1 MLIEKQG
8 LLKKYKKI
16 EQIRR
21 MVLNRIWIGMF
32 LVAIVMGFSKLIF
45 WQDTAI
51 LQKMMDG
58 LFEAS
63 KNGFELS
70 IFMTGALCLWMG
82 FMKIG
87 EEGGAIKI
95 MSKLVAPLFT
105 RLFPE
110 IPKDHPAVGSIMMNF
125 SANMLGLDNAATPFG
140 LKAMKDLQELNP
152 NNTVASNAQIMFLVL
167 NASGLTI
174 IPVSILAARAANNSN
189 SISSVFLPILITTFF
204 ATLGGLIYV
213 SIRQKINLLN
223 KVVLLYLGTLTSA
236 VFGLI
241 FILNAYPEKI
251 DVISSVVSNTII
263 FGIILFFFGLAVR
276 AKVNL
281 FESFI
286 DGAKGG
292 FEVALNIVPYL
303 IAMLA
308 AISLFR
314 SSGAFTDGMSLIK
327 NGFLFA
333 GLTAVEFVD
342 ALPVIFMK
350 PFSGSGA
357 RGLMIEIYQNPAFG
371 PDSFVGKLASTFQGS
386 TETTFYVLAV
396 YFGSVKVTNTRYA
409 ALAGI
414 ICDVIGGIVAIFV
427 SYLFFA

>member
-1 MLIEKQG
+1 
-8 LLKKYKKI
+8 
-16 EQIRR
+16 

-32 LVAIVMGFSKLIF
+32 LIAIVMGFSKLIF
-45 WQDTAI
+45 WQDTGI
-51 LQKMMDG
+51 LQKMIDG

-95 MSKLVAPLFT
+95 MSKVVAPLFT
-105 RLFPE
+105 QLFPE

-152 NNTVASNAQIMFLVL
+152 NKTVASNAQIMFLVL

-236 VFGLI
+236 VFLLI
-241 FILNAYPEKI
+241 FTLNAFPEKI

-286 DGAKGG
+286 EGAKGG

-314 SSGAFTDGMSLIK
+314 SSGAFTDGMTMIK
-327 NGFLFA
+327 NGFLYA

-396 YFGSVKVTNTRYA
+396 YFGSVKVTDTRYA

>member
-1 MLIEKQG
+1 
-8 LLKKYKKI
+8 
-16 EQIRR
+16 

-32 LVAIVMGFSKLIF
+32 LIAIVMGFSKLIF

-152 NNTVASNAQIMFLVL
+152 NKTVASNAQIMFLVL

-241 FILNAYPEKI
+241 FILNAYPNKI

-286 DGAKGG
+286 EGAKGG

-314 SSGAFTDGMSLIK
+314 SSGAFTDGMTLIK

-396 YFGSVKVTNTRYA
+396 YFGSVKVTDTRYA

>member
-8 LLKKYKKI
+8 LLKKYQKI

-152 NNTVASNAQIMFLVL
+152 NKTVASNAQIMFLVL

-241 FILNAYPEKI
+241 FILNAYPDKI

-286 DGAKGG
+286 EGAKGG

-314 SSGAFTDGMSLIK
+314 SSGAFIDGMTLIK

>member
-1 MLIEKQG
+1 
-8 LLKKYKKI
+8 
-16 EQIRR
+16 

-32 LVAIVMGFSKLIF
+32 LIAIVMGFSKLIF

-152 NNTVASNAQIMFLVL
+152 NKSVASNAQIMFLVL

-223 KVVLLYLGTLTSA
+223 KVVLLYLGTLTST

-241 FILNAYPEKI
+241 FILNAYPDKI

-286 DGAKGG
+286 EGAKGG

-314 SSGAFTDGMSLIK
+314 SSGAFTDGMTLIK

-396 YFGSVKVTNTRYA
+396 YFGSVKVTDTRYA

>member
-1 MLIEKQG
+1 
-8 LLKKYKKI
+8 
-16 EQIRR
+16 

-32 LVAIVMGFSKLIF
+32 LIAIVMGFSKLIF

-140 LKAMKDLQELNP
+140 LKAMKDLQSINP
-152 NNTVASNAQIMFLVL
+152 NPTVASNAQIMFLVM

-263 FGIILFFFGLAVR
+263 FGIILFFFGLAIR

-314 SSGAFTDGMSLIK
+314 SSGAFTDGMTMIK

-342 ALPVIFMK
+342 ALPVVFMK

-414 ICDVIGGIVAIFV
+414 ICDIIGGIVAIFV

>member
-1 MLIEKQG
+1 
-8 LLKKYKKI
+8 
-16 EQIRR
+16 
-21 MVLNRIWIGMF
+21 
-32 LVAIVMGFSKLIF
+32 
-45 WQDTAI
+45 
-51 LQKMMDG
+51 MMDG

-152 NNTVASNAQIMFLVL
+152 NKTVASNAQIMFLVL

-241 FILNAYPEKI
+241 FILNAYPNKI

-286 DGAKGG
+286 EGAKGG

-314 SSGAFTDGMSLIK
+314 SSGAFTDGMTLIK

-396 YFGSVKVTNTRYA
+396 YFGSVKVTDTRYA

-414 ICDVIGGIVAIFV
+414 ICDIIGGIVAIFV